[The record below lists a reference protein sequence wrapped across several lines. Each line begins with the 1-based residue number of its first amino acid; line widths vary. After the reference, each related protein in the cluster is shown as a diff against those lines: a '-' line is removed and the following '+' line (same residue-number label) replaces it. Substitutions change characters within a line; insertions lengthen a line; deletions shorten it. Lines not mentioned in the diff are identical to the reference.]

1 MKFYNR
7 DQELALLD
15 KLDDQAKSEGIM
27 TVLTGRRRVGKT
39 MLALH
44 YTQKKPFLYL

>member
-7 DQELALLD
+7 DQELQILNHLGE
-15 KLDDQAKSEGIM
+15 QATKTGIM

-39 MLALH
+39 LLALR
-44 YTQKKPFLYL
+44 YVKDKKNKR